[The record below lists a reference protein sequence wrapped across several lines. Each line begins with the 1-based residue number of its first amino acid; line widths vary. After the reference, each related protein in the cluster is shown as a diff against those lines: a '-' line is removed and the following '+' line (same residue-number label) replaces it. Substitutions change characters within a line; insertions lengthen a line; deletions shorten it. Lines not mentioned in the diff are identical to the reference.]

1 MAINQAKISRVNN
14 SQSFRT
20 QSLFGERTVD
30 QFPRTAGIWAGLMKD
45 TFTLPSGCWYLL
57 PTYVMTLTEQWKL
70 IELPDGGKLCE
81 SWLTL
86 VASRDA
92 LSAWNK
98 TVSSARC
105 PLPEL
110 ICFDCSCVI
119 KYWLKKINSFVCGLI
134 LKMIMMNNDIGL
146 GLYCA
151 FLPQS

>member
-1 MAINQAKISRVNN
+1 MARPHWWTLCPQRPLGLCLGSG
-14 SQSFRT
+14 QWTSFQELPAFELGWWKRQT
-20 QSLFGERTVD
+20 LSLC
-30 QFPRTAGIWAGLMKD
+30 PLA
-45 TFTLPSGCWYLL
+45 CWYQL

-105 PLPEL
+105 PPPDSFVL
-110 ICFDCSCVI
+110 IALV
-119 KYWLKKINSFVCGLI
+119 WLSIDWKKINSFVCGLI